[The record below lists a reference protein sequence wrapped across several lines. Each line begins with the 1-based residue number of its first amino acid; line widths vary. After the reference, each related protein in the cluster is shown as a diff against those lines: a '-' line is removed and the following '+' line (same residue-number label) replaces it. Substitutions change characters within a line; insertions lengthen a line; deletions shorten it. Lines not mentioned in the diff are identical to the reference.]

1 MTSCAI
7 YATDGLSYDMLYYTA
22 DFETTADD
30 LTETR
35 VWAWA
40 VCTLKTYDITTGTN
54 IEGFLK
60 WCENAPNARVY
71 FHNLKFDGKFIV
83 DSLLNAGWEWIET
96 VGEQAPYRFTTLISD
111 MNQFYSIKLFFKK
124 GHYIEFC
131 DSLKVISLPVAKIP
145 AAFGFEQEDAKL
157 SIDYTEHRS
166 EDHELTE
173 EEIEY
178 ISADVRIVARALG
191 ELIDHGA
198 TRITA
203 GSNAIAEYKKT
214 IGGEKGF
221 RRTFPVCDYDAEI
234 RPCYKGGF
242 TYVNPEYKGKDI
254 GAGIVLD
261 VNSLYPS
268 VMASVC
274 GELLP
279 YGDPVLFEG
288 KYEHDERYPLYVQTV
303 HIDFTLKPD
312 HIPCIQLK
320 GNLSFLPTE
329 YVRDSK
335 GEQTLVL
342 TSVDLELLEDHYDI
356 NSIRYGKGWKFKASR
371 ALFEKFIMAANE
383 EKIEAARTKNAGKR
397 YMAKLKMNSSYGKMA
412 TNPVKRCRK
421 PMLGDDGIVHYVMMN
436 PEHTDGMYLP
446 VGAFITAWARNK
458 TIRAAQAV
466 KHRFIYADTDS
477 LHLAGTEIPE
487 ELDVDEFRLG
497 AWKVESEFRRA
508 RFLRPKTYIEDDV
521 KTGKL
526 TIHCAGLPERCH
538 ENVTWENFRVG
549 AKYPGKLYSK
559 TVKGGIILYE
569 GDFVIRKE
577 LDI

>member
-1 MTSCAI
+1 MQCF
-7 YATDGLSYDMLYYTA
+7 TA

-30 LTETR
+30 LTRTR

-40 VCTLKTYDITTGTN
+40 ACTLKTYDITTGTS
-54 IEGFLK
+54 IEGFVE
-60 WCENAPNARVY
+60 WCERAPDARVY
-71 FHNLKFDGKFIV
+71 FHNLKFDGKFII
-83 DSLLNAGWEWIET
+83 SHLLDAGWEWIPSH
-96 VGEQAPYRFTTLISD
+96 GEQAPCRFTTLISD
-111 MNQFYSIKLFFKK
+111 MNQFYTIKLYFGR

-131 DSLKVISLPVAKIP
+131 DSLKIISLPVAKIP
-145 AAFGFEQEDAKL
+145 KAFGFEDAKL
-157 SIDYTEHRS
+157 EIDYAEHR
-166 EDHELTE
+166 EIDHVLTQ
-173 EEIEY
+173 EEIDY

-198 TRITA
+198 TKITA
-203 GSNAIAEYKKT
+203 GSNAIAEYKTT

-221 RRTFPVCDYDAEI
+221 RRMFPVCDYDAEI

-242 TYVNPEYKGKDI
+242 TYVNPEYRGKDI

-268 VMASVC
+268 VMASIC

-279 YGDPVLFEG
+279 YGDPVLYEG
-288 KYEHDERYPLYVQTV
+288 EYVQDDRYPLYIQTV
-303 HIDFTLKPD
+303 HVDFTLKPD
-312 HIPCIQLK
+312 HIPCIQMK

-342 TSVDLELLEDHYDI
+342 TSVDLALLKDHYDI

-371 ALFEKFIMAANE
+371 TLFEKFITSANN
-383 EKIEAARTKNAGKR
+383 EKIEAARTGNAGKR
-397 YMAKLKMNSSYGKMA
+397 YMAKLKMNSLYGKMA
-412 TNPVKRCRK
+412 THPIKRCRR
-421 PMLGDDGIVHYVMMN
+421 PILGEDGIVHYAMLA

-466 KHRFIYADTDS
+466 KHRFLYADTDS

-487 ELDVDEFRLG
+487 ELDVDDYRLG
-497 AWKVESEFRRA
+497 AWKLESTFQRA
-508 RFLRPKTYIEDDV
+508 RFLRPKTYIEDEG
-521 KTGKL
+521 GKL
-526 TIHCAGLPERCH
+526 TVHCAGLPESCH
-538 ENVTWENFRVG
+538 PHVTWDNFHVG
-549 AKYPGKLYSK
+549 AKFPGKLYPK

-577 LDI
+577 TGL

>member
-1 MTSCAI
+1 MR
-7 YATDGLSYDMLYYTA
+7 YFTA

-30 LTETR
+30 MAETR

-40 VCTLKTYDITTGTN
+40 VCTLKTYDIKHGTD
-54 IEGFLK
+54 IDGFLR
-60 WCENAPNARVY
+60 WCECAPNARVY
-71 FHNLKFDGKFIV
+71 FHNLKFDGKFLI
-83 DSLLNAGWEWIET
+83 DRLLKSGWEWSESSH
-96 VGEQAPYRFTTLISD
+96 ARMPYTFTTLISD
-111 MNQFYSIKLFFKK
+111 MNQFYSIKLHYKK
-124 GHYIEFC
+124 GHFVEFC
-131 DSLKVISLPVAKIP
+131 DSLKIIPLPVAKIP
-145 AAFGFEQEDAKL
+145 EAFGFEAHESKL
-157 SIDYTEHRS
+157 EIDYTEHR
-166 EDHELTE
+166 EVGHELTQ
-173 EEIEY
+173 EEIDY

-198 TRITA
+198 TKITA

-221 RRTFPVCDYDAEI
+221 RRMFPVCDYDAEI

-242 TYVNPEYKGKDI
+242 TYVNPEYRGKDI

-268 VMASVC
+268 VMASIC

-279 YGDPVLFEG
+279 YGDPVLYEG
-288 KYEHDERYPLYVQTV
+288 EYVQDDRYPLYIQTV
-303 HIDFTLKPD
+303 HVDFTLKSD
-312 HIPCIQLK
+312 HIPCIQMK

-342 TSVDLELLEDHYDI
+342 TSVDLALLKDHYDI

-371 ALFEKFIMAANE
+371 ALFEKFIMSANN
-383 EKIEAARTKNAGKR
+383 EKIEAARTGNAGKR
-397 YMAKLKMNSSYGKMA
+397 YMAKLKMNSPYGKMA
-412 TNPVKRCRK
+412 TNPIKRCRR
-421 PMLGDDGIVHYVMMN
+421 PILGEDGIVKYEMLA

-458 TIRAAQAV
+458 TIRAAQSV
-466 KHRFIYADTDS
+466 KHRFVYADTDS
-477 LHLAGTEIPE
+477 LHLIGTDYPQ
-487 ELDVDEFRLG
+487 ELDIDEYRLG
-497 AWKVESEFRRA
+497 AWKVESEFWRA

-526 TIHCAGLPERCH
+526 TVHCAGMPERCH
-538 ENVTWENFRVG
+538 EHVTWENFKPG
-549 AKYPGKLYSK
+549 AKYSGKLYSK

-569 GDFVIRKE
+569 GDFVIRE
-577 LDI
+577 EMGI

>member
-1 MTSCAI
+1 MR
-7 YATDGLSYDMLYYTA
+7 YFTA

-30 LTETR
+30 FTETR

-40 VCTLKTYDITTGTN
+40 VCTLKTYDIKHGTD
-54 IEGFLK
+54 IDGFLR
-60 WCENAPNARVY
+60 WCECAPNARVY
-71 FHNLKFDGKFIV
+71 FHNLKFDGKFLI
-83 DSLLNAGWEWIET
+83 DHLLKSGWEWSESSH
-96 VGEQAPYRFTTLISD
+96 ARMPYTFTTLISD
-111 MNQFYSIKLFFKK
+111 MNQFYSIKLHYKK
-124 GHYIEFC
+124 GHFVEFC
-131 DSLKVISLPVAKIP
+131 DSLKIIPLPVAKIP
-145 AAFGFEQEDAKL
+145 EAFGFEAHESKL
-157 SIDYTEHRS
+157 EIDYTEHR
-166 EDHELTE
+166 EVGHELTQ
-173 EEIEY
+173 EEIDY

-198 TRITA
+198 TKITA

-221 RRTFPVCDYDAEI
+221 RRMFPVCDYDAEI

-242 TYVNPEYKGKDI
+242 TYVNPEYRGKDI

-268 VMASVC
+268 VMASIC

-279 YGDPVLFEG
+279 YGDPVLYEG
-288 KYEHDERYPLYVQTV
+288 EYVQDDRYPLYIQTAHV
-303 HIDFTLKPD
+303 DFTLKPD
-312 HIPCIQLK
+312 HIPCIQMK

-342 TSVDLELLEDHYDI
+342 TSVDLALLKDHYDI

-371 ALFEKFIMAANE
+371 ALFEKFIMSANN
-383 EKIEAARTKNAGKR
+383 EKIEAARTGNAGKR
-397 YMAKLKMNSSYGKMA
+397 YMAKLKMNSPYGKMA
-412 TNPVKRCRK
+412 TNPIKRCRR
-421 PMLGDDGIVHYVMMN
+421 PILGEDGIVKYEMLA

-458 TIRAAQAV
+458 TIRAAQSV
-466 KHRFIYADTDS
+466 KHRFVYADTDS
-477 LHLAGTEIPE
+477 LHLIGTDYPQ
-487 ELDVDEFRLG
+487 ELDIDEYRLG
-497 AWKVESEFRRA
+497 AWKVESEFWRA

-526 TIHCAGLPERCH
+526 TVHCAGMPERCH
-538 ENVTWENFRVG
+538 EHVTWENFKPG
-549 AKYPGKLYSK
+549 AKYSGKLYSK
-559 TVKGGIILYE
+559 AVKGGIILYE
-569 GDFVIRKE
+569 GDFAIRE
-577 LDI
+577 EMGI

>member
-1 MTSCAI
+1 MR
-7 YATDGLSYDMLYYTA
+7 YFTA

-30 LTETR
+30 FTETR

-40 VCTLKTYDITTGTN
+40 VCTLKTYDIKHGTD
-54 IEGFLK
+54 IDGFLR
-60 WCENAPNARVY
+60 WCECAPNARVY
-71 FHNLKFDGKFIV
+71 FHNLKFDGKFLI
-83 DSLLNAGWEWIET
+83 DHLLKSGWEWSESSH
-96 VGEQAPYRFTTLISD
+96 ARMPYTFTTLISD
-111 MNQFYSIKLFFKK
+111 MNQFYSIKLHYKK
-124 GHYIEFC
+124 GHFVEFC
-131 DSLKVISLPVAKIP
+131 DSLKIIPLPVAKIP
-145 AAFGFEQEDAKL
+145 EAFGFEAHESKL
-157 SIDYTEHRS
+157 EIDYTEHR
-166 EDHELTE
+166 EVGHELTQ
-173 EEIEY
+173 EEIDY

-198 TRITA
+198 TKITA

-221 RRTFPVCDYDAEI
+221 RRMFPVCDYDAEI

-242 TYVNPEYKGKDI
+242 TYVNPEYRGKDI

-268 VMASVC
+268 VMASIC

-279 YGDPVLFEG
+279 YGDPVLYEG
-288 KYEHDERYPLYVQTV
+288 EYVQDDRYPLYIQTV
-303 HIDFTLKPD
+303 HVDFTLKPD
-312 HIPCIQLK
+312 HIPCIQMK

-342 TSVDLELLEDHYDI
+342 TSVDLALLKDHYDI

-371 ALFEKFIMAANE
+371 ALFEKFIMSANN
-383 EKIEAARTKNAGKR
+383 EKIEAARTGNAGKR
-397 YMAKLKMNSSYGKMA
+397 YMAKLKMNSPYGKMA
-412 TNPVKRCRK
+412 TNPIKRCRR
-421 PMLGDDGIVHYVMMN
+421 PILGEDGIVKYEMLA

-458 TIRAAQAV
+458 TIRAAQSV
-466 KHRFIYADTDS
+466 KHRFVYADTDS
-477 LHLAGTEIPE
+477 LHLIGTDYPQ
-487 ELDVDEFRLG
+487 ELDIDEYRLG
-497 AWKVESEFRRA
+497 AWKVESEFWRA

-526 TIHCAGLPERCH
+526 TVHCAGMPERCH
-538 ENVTWENFRVG
+538 EHVTWENFKPG
-549 AKYPGKLYSK
+549 AKYSGKLYSK

-569 GDFVIRKE
+569 GDFVIRE
-577 LDI
+577 EMGI

>member
-1 MTSCAI
+1 MR
-7 YATDGLSYDMLYYTA
+7 YFTA

-40 VCTLKTYDITTGTN
+40 VCTLKTYDIKHGTD
-54 IEGFLK
+54 IDGFLR
-60 WCENAPNARVY
+60 WCECAPNARVY
-71 FHNLKFDGKFIV
+71 FHNLKFDGKFIL
-83 DSLLNAGWEWIET
+83 DHLLKSGWEWSESSH
-96 VGEQAPYRFTTLISD
+96 ARMPYTFTTLISD
-111 MNQFYSIKLFFKK
+111 MNQFYSIKLHYKK
-124 GHYIEFC
+124 GHFVEFC
-131 DSLKVISLPVAKIP
+131 DSLKIIPLPVAKIP
-145 AAFGFEQEDAKL
+145 EAFGFEAHESKL
-157 SIDYTEHRS
+157 EIDYTEHR
-166 EDHELTE
+166 EVGHELTQD
-173 EEIEY
+173 EIDY

-191 ELIDHGA
+191 ELIEHGA

-203 GSNAIAEYKKT
+203 GSNAIAEYKMT
-214 IGGEKGF
+214 IGGDKGF
-221 RRTFPVCDYDAEI
+221 RRMFPVCDYDAEI

-242 TYVNPEYKGKDI
+242 TYVNPEYRGKDI

-268 VMASVC
+268 VMASIC

-279 YGDPVLFEG
+279 YGDPVLYEG
-288 KYEHDERYPLYVQTV
+288 EYVQDDRYPLYIQTV
-303 HIDFTLKPD
+303 HVDFTLKPD
-312 HIPCIQLK
+312 HIPCIQMK

-342 TSVDLELLEDHYDI
+342 TSVDLALLKDHYDI

-371 ALFEKFIMAANE
+371 TLFEKFITSANN
-383 EKIEAARTKNAGKR
+383 EKIEAARTGNAGKR
-397 YMAKLKMNSSYGKMA
+397 YMAKLKMNSPYGKMA
-412 TNPVKRCRK
+412 TNPIKRCRR
-421 PMLGDDGIVHYVMMN
+421 PILGEDGIVKYEMLA

-466 KHRFIYADTDS
+466 KHRFVYADTDS
-477 LHLAGTEIPE
+477 LHLIGTDYPQ
-487 ELDVDEFRLG
+487 ELDIDEYRLG
-497 AWKVESEFRRA
+497 AWKVESEFWRA

-526 TIHCAGLPERCH
+526 TVHCAGLPERCH
-538 ENVTWENFRVG
+538 EHVTWENFKPG
-549 AKYPGKLYSK
+549 AKYSGKLYSK
-559 TVKGGIILYE
+559 TVKGGIILYA
-569 GDFVIRKE
+569 GDFVIREE
-577 LDI
+577 LCL

>member
-1 MTSCAI
+1 MQ
-7 YATDGLSYDMLYYTA
+7 YVTA

-30 LTETR
+30 LTRTR

-40 VCTLKTYDITTGTN
+40 ACTLKTYDITTGTS
-54 IEGFLK
+54 IEGFME
-60 WCENAPNARVY
+60 WCERAPDARVY
-71 FHNLKFDGKFIV
+71 FHNLKFDGKFII
-83 DSLLNAGWEWIET
+83 SHLLNSGWEWIPSH
-96 VGEQAPYRFTTLISD
+96 GEQAPYRFTTLISD
-111 MNQFYSIKLFFKK
+111 MNQFYTIKLYFGR

-131 DSLKVISLPVAKIP
+131 DSLKIISLPVAKIP
-145 AAFGFEQEDAKL
+145 RAFGFEEEDAKL
-157 SIDYTEHRS
+157 EIDYAEHR
-166 EDHELTE
+166 EIDHVLTQ
-173 EEIEY
+173 EEIDY

-198 TRITA
+198 TKITA
-203 GSNAIAEYKKT
+203 GSNAIAEYKMT

-221 RRTFPVCDYDAEI
+221 RRMFPVCDYDAEI

-242 TYVNPEYKGKDI
+242 AYVNPEYRGKDI

-268 VMASVC
+268 VMASIC

-279 YGDPVLFEG
+279 YGDPVLYEG
-288 KYEHDERYPLYVQTV
+288 EYVQDDRYPLYIQTV
-303 HIDFTLKPD
+303 HVDFTLKPD
-312 HIPCIQLK
+312 RIPCIQMK
-320 GNLSFLPTE
+320 GNLGFLPTE

-342 TSVDLELLEDHYDI
+342 TSVDLALLKDHYDI

-371 ALFEKFIMAANE
+371 TLFEKFITSANN
-383 EKIEAARTKNAGKR
+383 EKIEAARTGNAGKR
-397 YMAKLKMNSSYGKMA
+397 YMAKLKMNSLYGKMA
-412 TNPVKRCRK
+412 THPIKRCRR
-421 PMLGDDGIVHYVMMN
+421 PILGEDGIVHYAMLA

-466 KHRFIYADTDS
+466 KHRFVYADTDS
-477 LHLAGTEIPE
+477 LHLIGTDYPR
-487 ELDVDEFRLG
+487 ELDIDEYRLG
-497 AWKVESEFRRA
+497 AWKVESEFWRA

-526 TIHCAGLPERCH
+526 TVRCAGLPESCH
-538 ENVTWENFRVG
+538 EHVTWENFKPG
-549 AKYPGKLYSK
+549 AKFPGKLYPK

-577 LDI
+577 MDI

>member
-1 MTSCAI
+1 
-7 YATDGLSYDMLYYTA
+7 MLYYTA

-40 VCTLKTYDITTGTN
+40 VCTLKTYDIKIGTD
-54 IEGFLK
+54 IDGFFR
-60 WCENAPNARVY
+60 WCECAPNARVY
-71 FHNLKFDGKFIV
+71 FHNLKFDGNFIV
-83 DSLLNAGWEWIET
+83 SHLLNSGWEWTEST
-96 VGEQAPYRFTTLISD
+96 HSSSPYTFTTLISD
-111 MNQFYSIKLFFKK
+111 MNQFYSIKLYFKK

-131 DSLKVISLPVAKIP
+131 DSNKIISLPVEKIP
-145 AAFGFEQEDAKL
+145 EAFGFEQEDKKL
-157 SIDYTEHRS
+157 EIDFTEHRGVG
-166 EDHELTE
+166 HALTE
-173 EEIEY
+173 EETEY
-178 ISADVRIVARALG
+178 LSADVRIVARALG

-242 TYVNPEYKGKDI
+242 TYVNPEYRGKDI

-342 TSVDLELLEDHYDI
+342 TSVDLMLLEDHYDI
-356 NSIRYGKGWKFKASR
+356 NSIRYGKGWKFKASCT
-371 ALFEKFIMAANE
+371 LFEKFIMAANE
-383 EKIEAARTKNAGKR
+383 EKTEAARTKNAGKR

-421 PMLGDDGIVHYVMMN
+421 PMLGDDGIVHYVLMN

-446 VGAFITAWARNK
+446 VGAFIAAWARNK

>member
-1 MTSCAI
+1 
-7 YATDGLSYDMLYYTA
+7 MLYYTA

-145 AAFGFEQEDAKL
+145 AAFGFEQEEAKL

-178 ISADVRIVARALG
+178 VSADVRIVARALG

-242 TYVNPEYKGKDI
+242 TYVPPSVKGRDN
-254 GAGIVLD
+254 GEGIVLD

-268 VMASVC
+268 VMAGIG

-279 YGDPVLFEG
+279 YGDPVLYEG
-288 KYEHDERYPLYVQTV
+288 EYEYDERYPLYIQTV
-303 HIDFTLKPD
+303 HADFKLKPGF
-312 HIPCIQLK
+312 IPCLQLK
-320 GNLSFLPTE
+320 GNLSFRPTE
-329 YVRDSK
+329 YVVDSQ

-342 TSVDLELLEDHYDI
+342 TSVDLALLRDHYDI
-356 NSIRYGKGWKFKASR
+356 NSIRYGKGWKFKGS
-371 ALFEKFIMAANE
+371 ALLFRDFILVANE
-383 EKIEAARTKNAGKR
+383 EKMQAAKDGNAGKR
-397 YMAKLKMNSSYGKMA
+397 HMAKLKMNSLYGKMA
-412 TNPVKRCRK
+412 THPVKRCRK
-421 PMLGDDGIVHYVMMN
+421 PILGSDGIVRYVLLE
-436 PEHTDGMYLP
+436 PEHTDGLYLP

-458 TIRAAQAV
+458 TIRSAQLV
-466 KHRFIYADTDS
+466 KERFLYADTDS
-477 LHLAGTEIPE
+477 LHLLGR
-487 ELDVDEFRLG
+487 ELPSELRIDDYELG
-497 AWKVESEFRRA
+497 AWKLESEFSRA
-508 RFLRPKTYIEDDV
+508 RFIRPKTYVEQDME
-521 KTGKL
+521 TGKL
-526 TIHCAGLPERCH
+526 VVHCAGLPERCH
-538 ENVTWENFRVG
+538 ENVTWENFHVG
-549 AKYPGKLYSK
+549 AKFPGKLYSK

>member
-1 MTSCAI
+1 MR
-7 YATDGLSYDMLYYTA
+7 YFTA

-30 LTETR
+30 FTETR

-40 VCTLKTYDITTGTN
+40 VCTLKTYDIKHGTD
-54 IEGFLK
+54 IDGFLR
-60 WCENAPNARVY
+60 WCECAPNARVY
-71 FHNLKFDGKFIV
+71 FHNLKFDGKFLI
-83 DSLLNAGWEWIET
+83 DRLLKSGWEWSESS
-96 VGEQAPYRFTTLISD
+96 QARMPYTFTTLISD
-111 MNQFYSIKLFFKK
+111 MNQFYSIKLHYKK
-124 GHYIEFC
+124 GHFVEFC
-131 DSLKVISLPVAKIP
+131 DSLKIIPLPVAKIP
-145 AAFGFEQEDAKL
+145 EAFGFEAHESKL
-157 SIDYTEHRS
+157 EIDYTEHR
-166 EDHELTE
+166 EVGHELTQ
-173 EEIEY
+173 EEIDY

-198 TRITA
+198 TKITA

-221 RRTFPVCDYDAEI
+221 RRMFPVCDYDAEI

-242 TYVNPEYKGKDI
+242 TYVNPEYRGKDI

-268 VMASVC
+268 VMASIC

-279 YGDPVLFEG
+279 YGDPVLYEG
-288 KYEHDERYPLYVQTV
+288 EYVQDDRYPLYIQTV
-303 HIDFTLKPD
+303 HVDFTLKPD
-312 HIPCIQLK
+312 HIPCIQMK

-342 TSVDLELLEDHYDI
+342 TSVDLALLKDHYDI

-371 ALFEKFIMAANE
+371 TLFEKFIMSANN
-383 EKIEAARTKNAGKR
+383 EKIEAARTGNAGKR
-397 YMAKLKMNSSYGKMA
+397 YMAKLKMNSPYGKMA
-412 TNPVKRCRK
+412 TNPIKRCRR
-421 PMLGDDGIVHYVMMN
+421 PILGEDGIVKYEMLA

-458 TIRAAQAV
+458 TIRAAQSV
-466 KHRFIYADTDS
+466 KHRFVYADTDS
-477 LHLAGTEIPE
+477 LHLIGTDYPK
-487 ELDVDEFRLG
+487 ELDIDEYRLG
-497 AWKVESEFRRA
+497 AWKVESEFWRA

-526 TIHCAGLPERCH
+526 TVHCAGMPERCH
-538 ENVTWENFRVG
+538 EHVTWENFKPG
-549 AKYPGKLYSK
+549 AKYSGKLYSK

-569 GDFVIRKE
+569 GDFVIREE
-577 LDI
+577 LCI

>member
-1 MTSCAI
+1 MQ
-7 YATDGLSYDMLYYTA
+7 YVTA

-30 LTETR
+30 LTRTR

-40 VCTLKTYDITTGTN
+40 VCTLKTYDITTGTS
-54 IEGFLK
+54 IEGFME
-60 WCENAPNARVY
+60 WCERAPDARVY
-71 FHNLKFDGKFIV
+71 FHNLKFDGKFII
-83 DSLLNAGWEWIET
+83 SHLLNSGWEWMPSH
-96 VGEQAPYRFTTLISD
+96 GEQAPYRFTTLISD
-111 MNQFYSIKLFFKK
+111 MNQFYTIKLYFGR

-131 DSLKVISLPVAKIP
+131 DSLKIISLPVAKIP
-145 AAFGFEQEDAKL
+145 RAFGFEEEDAKL
-157 SIDYTEHRS
+157 EIDYAEHR
-166 EDHELTE
+166 EIDHVLTQ
-173 EEIEY
+173 EEIDY

-191 ELIDHGA
+191 ELIDQGA

-203 GSNAIAEYKKT
+203 GSNAIAEYKTT

-221 RRTFPVCDYDAEI
+221 RRMFPVCDYDAEI

-242 TYVNPEYKGKDI
+242 TYVNPDFKGRDI
-254 GAGIVLD
+254 GEGIVLD

-268 VMASVC
+268 VMASIC

-279 YGDPVLFEG
+279 YGDPVLYEG
-288 KYEHDERYPLYVQTV
+288 EYVQDDRYPLYIQTV
-303 HIDFTLKPD
+303 HADFTLKPD
-312 HIPCIQLK
+312 RIPCIQMK
-320 GNLSFLPTE
+320 GNLGFLPTE

-342 TSVDLELLEDHYDI
+342 TSVDLALLKDHYDI

-371 ALFEKFIMAANE
+371 TLFEKFITSANN
-383 EKIEAARTKNAGKR
+383 EKIEAARTGNAGKR
-397 YMAKLKMNSSYGKMA
+397 YMAKLKMNSLYGKTA
-412 TNPVKRCRK
+412 THPIKRCRR
-421 PMLGDDGIVHYVMMN
+421 PILGEDGIVHYAMLA

-446 VGAFITAWARNK
+446 VGAFITAWARDK

-466 KHRFIYADTDS
+466 KHRFVYADTDS
-477 LHLAGTEIPE
+477 LHLIGTDYPR
-487 ELDVDEFRLG
+487 ELDIDEYRLG

-526 TIHCAGLPERCH
+526 TVRCAGLPESCH
-538 ENVTWENFRVG
+538 EHVTWENFKPG
-549 AKYPGKLYSK
+549 AKFPGKLYPK

-577 LDI
+577 MDI

>member
-1 MTSCAI
+1 
-7 YATDGLSYDMLYYTA
+7 MLYYTA

-40 VCTLKTYDITTGTN
+40 VCTLKTYDIKIGTD
-54 IEGFLK
+54 IDGFFR
-60 WCENAPNARVY
+60 WCECAPNARVY
-71 FHNLKFDGKFIV
+71 FHNLKFDGNFIV
-83 DSLLNAGWEWIET
+83 SHLLNSGWEWTEST
-96 VGEQAPYRFTTLISD
+96 HSSSPYTFTTLISD
-111 MNQFYSIKLFFKK
+111 MNQFYSIKLYFKK

-131 DSLKVISLPVAKIP
+131 DSNKIISLPVEKIP
-145 AAFGFEQEDAKL
+145 EAFGFEQEDKKL
-157 SIDYTEHRS
+157 EIDFTEHRGVG
-166 EDHELTE
+166 HALTE
-173 EEIEY
+173 EETEY
-178 ISADVRIVARALG
+178 LSADVRIVARALG

-371 ALFEKFIMAANE
+371 TLFEKFIMAANE